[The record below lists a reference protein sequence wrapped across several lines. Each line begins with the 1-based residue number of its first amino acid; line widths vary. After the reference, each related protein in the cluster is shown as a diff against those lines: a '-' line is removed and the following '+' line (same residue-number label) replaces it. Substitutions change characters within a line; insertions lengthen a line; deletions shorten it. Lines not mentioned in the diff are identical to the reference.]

1 MGEKADN
8 RLPEL
13 REVVKEQDRRVYNFC
28 EYMLYEPAL
37 VAPLVI
43 KVFAEFGRVYRR
55 LESQTA
61 PMSDDEL
68 RIRLFQ
74 VAWTFIQRHLA
85 AQEHNLHLGRDTR
98 DLKNFG
104 RDLLTGANADEAQ
117 VREQIFQRIL
127 SLDADLR
134 APVVLRDIL
143 KFNDEQTMQILG
155 MRWGVYRHRL
165 NRGRLDFA
173 NYLRGRL
180 VSNSDSEAT
189 V

>member
-1 MGEKADN
+1 MGEKTES

-13 REVVKEQDRRVYNFC
+13 REIVKEQDRRVYNFC
-28 EYMLYEPAL
+28 EYMLYDPSL

-43 KVFAEFGRVYRR
+43 NIFAEFGKVYRR
-55 LESQTA
+55 LESQA
-61 PMSDDEL
+61 ADLSDAEL

-98 DLKNFG
+98 DLKDFG
-104 RDLLTGANADEAQ
+104 RDLLSGANVDDQ
-117 VREQIFQRIL
+117 SVRDQIFQRIL

-143 KFNDEQTMQILG
+143 KFDDEQTMQILG

-173 NYLRGRL
+173 NFLRGRL
-180 VSNSDSEAT
+180 ASSSTTEAT
-189 V
+189 A

>member
-1 MGEKADN
+1 MGEKTES

-28 EYMLYEPAL
+28 EYMLYDPAL

-43 KVFAEFGRVYRR
+43 NIFAEFGKVYRR
-55 LESQTA
+55 LESHA
-61 PMSDDEL
+61 AEYSDSEL
-68 RIRLFQ
+68 KIRLFQ

-85 AQEHNLHLGRDTR
+85 AQEHNLHVGRDTR
-98 DLKNFG
+98 DLKDFG
-104 RDLLTGANADEAQ
+104 RDLLAGANAEDTH

-143 KFNDEQTMQILG
+143 KFDDEQTMQILG

-173 NYLRGRL
+173 NFLRGRL
-180 VSNSDSEAT
+180 VSRSSEAT
-189 V
+189 T